1 MLDNLKIDTAII
13 CNNDFSEPNLKETV
27 DLFSVNGFTK
37 FIFLY
42 DFDFD
47 IHNPIFAMRNL
58 KTLNKRLVSIDV
70 PKGISVK
77 VAFNFV
83 LTDDL
88 RNNRYLQQMIACQG
102 SKQIFLRMPA
112 FYESDSISSVLN
124 HLLYK
129 LKLTPVFTDFNKN
142 IVSCSS
148 EYLDDFVFK
157 STAGVFAFDFNY
169 LFSNSSAVHGL
180 MIKAI
185 IQNISVAVSF
195 SSNIGAYAA
204 MEKIFSDFKT
214 KESRDYCVDLF
225 RHLYRSSILLSK

>member
-1 MLDNLKIDTAII
+1 MLEYLKIDTAII
-13 CNNDFSEPNLKETV
+13 CNNDFDETNLKETIE
-27 DLFSVNGFTK
+27 LFSANGFAK

-47 IHNPIFAMRNL
+47 IHNPIIAMRNL
-58 KTLNKRLVSIDV
+58 KALNKRIGSISV

-77 VAFNFV
+77 TAFNFV
-83 LTDDL
+83 LTEDL
-88 RNNRYLQQMIACQG
+88 KNNRYLNRMIKSQV
-102 SKQIFLRMPA
+102 SKQIFLRMPT
-112 FYESDSISSVLN
+112 FYESDSISSILN

-148 EYLDDFVFK
+148 EYLDGYVFK
-157 STAGVFAFDFNY
+157 STAGVFAMDFNY
-169 LFSNSSAVHGL
+169 LFSNSSAVHNL

-195 SSNIGAYAA
+195 SGSLGSYAA
-204 MEKIFSDFKT
+204 MDKIFFDFKA
-214 KESRDYCVDLF
+214 KESNDYCVDLF
-225 RHLYRSSILLSK
+225 RHLYKSSTLLK